1 MSLNIKNER
10 VHALARAAAAR
21 TGRSQTS
28 VIEIALEQYLESIES
43 PQDDADRHRR
53 VDAILDRMHS
63 LLTDED
69 RRALTTDRLYDENGL
84 PV

>member
-28 VIEIALEQYLESIES
+28 VIEDALEQYL
-43 PQDDADRHRR
+43 A
-53 VDAILDRMHS
+53 ALDRPEQEEAWRQS
-63 LLTDED
+63 LDDILARIDARLTDED
-69 RRALTTDRLYDENGL
+69 RRALTTDDLYDENGL